1 MRDNPVKHNI
11 AAGGASFGAMLF
23 EFFTPGLAQILKVA
37 GCEFALFDMEHSG
50 IDIETVKAQAAY
62 CRGLGIVPMVRVP
75 TLQYHF
81 IARCLDAGMMGI
93 MVPMVET
100 AEQARAFVSYTQY
113 PPHGVR
119 GAGFGMAHD
128 DYEGGTPA
136 DKMAMARRRTM
147 VICLIET
154 AKGAANVDKIAA
166 VEGVDVVWLGHFD
179 MTNFMGIPGQF
190 KHPDFLANVD
200 KIVAAARKHGK
211 TAGFMAADDTW
222 AREYFAKGFRLMA
235 VGPDHSLFT
244 QAVARGIGTLRA
256 VAAEAAAAPA
266 AVPEASAPE
275 ASAPEAPA
283 KAKRKKKGD

>member
-1 MRDNPVKHNI
+1 MRDNPVKHRI
-11 AAGGASFGAMLF
+11 AEGGAAFGAMVF
-23 EFFTPGLAQILKVA
+23 EFFTPGIAQILKVA
-37 GCEFALFDMEHSG
+37 GCDFVLFDMEHSG
-50 IDIETVKAQAAY
+50 IGIETIKAQAAY
-62 CRGLGIVPMVRVP
+62 CRGVGIVPMCRVP
-75 TLQYHF
+75 SLQYQF

-93 MVPMVET
+93 MVPMVESE
-100 AEQARAFVSYTQY
+100 AQAREIVSYTQY

-136 DKMAMARRRTM
+136 EKMAIARQRTM

-154 AKGAANVDKIAA
+154 AKGAAAVDKIAA
-166 VEGVDVVWLGHFD
+166 VDGVDVVWLGHFD
-179 MTNFMGIPGQF
+179 MTNFMGIPSQF

-200 KIVAAARKHGK
+200 KIVGAARKHGK

-222 AREYFAKGFRLMA
+222 ARDYHAKGFRLLA

-256 VAAEAAAAPA
+256 LQTEAEAAPPPAAPA
-266 AVPEASAPE
+266 
-275 ASAPEAPA
+275 EAPPA
-283 KAKRKKKGD
+283 KGKKKKKGD